1 MNGHNDAPGR
11 IIRLDFGRQS
21 NKDGAG
27 MREDPPRSS
36 FSAGTIFQMIR
47 ERPASRADIARATGL
62 ARSTVSQR
70 IGALIE
76 LGIVVEETD
85 VRSTGGRPATAL
97 RLNPAGGVVLAADL
111 GANHDRLAVSD
122 LAGRVLVEHTAERS
136 IAQGPEVILGWV
148 RDNFLAQ
155 LAQLGVGVD
164 RVIGIAIGVPGPVEF
179 AAGRAV
185 KPPIMPGWNGVS
197 IADHFAA
204 AFPGVDVL
212 VDNDVNIMA
221 VGEHRVAWPAVS
233 DLLFVKVATGIGS
246 GIIAGGRL
254 QRGAQNAAGDIGHI
268 RANEYLDEICACGD
282 AGCIEA
288 VASGSG
294 LARRLRALG
303 CAAQGTLDVVGL
315 VHNGNPDAVR
325 LVREAGRLLGEVL
338 AHAVTL
344 LNPSVVVIGGE
355 LAHAE
360 QQLFAGIR
368 EAIYRRSSCL
378 ASERLEIVR
387 TRLGDR
393 AGVIGASALVL
404 DQCLAPDIVDRLLA
418 RRAAA

>member
-1 MNGHNDAPGR
+1 MP
-11 IIRLDFGRQS
+11 F
-21 NKDGAG
+21 
-27 MREDPPRSS
+27 MRSS
-36 FSAGTIFQMIR
+36 GVGSATGLVGDDLANRGPFSAGHIFQRIR
-47 ERPASRADIARATGL
+47 ERPTSRAEIARATGL

-70 IGALIE
+70 VGVLLE
-76 LGIVVEETD
+76 LGLVVEEGD
-85 VRSTGGRPATAL
+85 ARSTGGRPAT
-97 RLNPAGGVVLAADL
+97 RLCLNQAGGVVLAADL
-111 GANHDRLAVSD
+111 GANHDRLTISD
-122 LAGRVLVEHTAERS
+122 LAGQVLAEHTARRS
-136 IAQGPEVILGWV
+136 IAQGPAIILAWV

-155 LAQLGVGVD
+155 LAELGLGVD
-164 RVIGIAIGVPGPVEF
+164 QVIGIGIGVPGPVEF

-185 KPPIMPGWNGVS
+185 KPPIMPGWHEVS
-197 IADHFAA
+197 IADHFAE

-221 VGEHRVAWPAVS
+221 VGEHRSVYPTAS
-233 DLLFVKVATGIGS
+233 DMIYVKVATGIGA

-254 QRGAQNAAGDIGHI
+254 QRGAQGAAGDIGHI
-268 RANEYLDEICACGD
+268 RASEYLDAICACGD

-288 VASGSG
+288 VASGSA

-303 CAAQGTLDVVGL
+303 HNTDGAMDVVGL
-315 VHNGNPDAVR
+315 VHNGSADAVR

-338 AHAVTL
+338 AHAVNL
-344 LNPSVVVIGGE
+344 MNPSVLVIGGE

-378 ASERLEIVR
+378 ATERLEIVR

-393 AGVIGASALVL
+393 AGVVGATALVL
-404 DQCLAPDIVDRLLA
+404 DQRLAPEAVDRQLA
-418 RRAAA
+418 ERAAA

>member
-1 MNGHNDAPGR
+1 
-11 IIRLDFGRQS
+11 
-21 NKDGAG
+21 
-27 MREDPPRSS
+27 
-36 FSAGTIFQMIR
+36 
-47 ERPASRADIARATGL
+47 
-62 ARSTVSQR
+62 
-70 IGALIE
+70 
-76 LGIVVEETD
+76 
-85 VRSTGGRPATAL
+85 
-97 RLNPAGGVVLAADL
+97 
-111 GANHDRLAVSD
+111 
-122 LAGRVLVEHTAERS
+122 
-136 IAQGPEVILGWV
+136 
-148 RDNFLAQ
+148 
-155 LAQLGVGVD
+155 
-164 RVIGIAIGVPGPVEF
+164 
-179 AAGRAV
+179 
-185 KPPIMPGWNGVS
+185 MPGWHGVS
-197 IADHFAA
+197 IAEHFAA

-246 GIIAGGRL
+246 GIISGGQL
-254 QRGAQNAAGDIGHI
+254 QRGAQGAAGDIGHI
-268 RANEYLDEICACGD
+268 RASEYLDEICACGN

-303 CAAQGTLDVVGL
+303 HDPQGTLDVVGL

-378 ASERLEIVR
+378 ATERLEIVR

-404 DQCLAPDIVDRLLA
+404 DQCLAPDVVDRQLA

>member
-1 MNGHNDAPGR
+1 
-11 IIRLDFGRQS
+11 
-21 NKDGAG
+21 
-27 MREDPPRSS
+27 MREDSPRAP
-36 FSAGTIFQMIR
+36 FSAGHIFQMIR
-47 ERPASRADIARATGL
+47 ERPTSRAELARATGL

-70 IGALIE
+70 IGALLE
-76 LGIVVEETD
+76 LGIVIEEGD
-85 VRSTGGRPATAL
+85 VRSTGGRPAAAL

-122 LAGRVLVEHTAERS
+122 LTGEVLAEHSAQRS

-185 KPPIMPGWNGVS
+185 KPPIMPGWHGVS
-197 IADHFAA
+197 IANHFAA

-246 GIIAGGRL
+246 GIISGGRL
-254 QRGAQNAAGDIGHI
+254 QRGAQGAAGDIGHI
-268 RANEYLDEICACGD
+268 RASEYLDEVCACGN

-294 LARRLRALG
+294 LARRLCALG
-303 CAAQGTLDVVGL
+303 HDPQGTLDVVGL

-360 QQLFAGIR
+360 QPLFAGIR

-404 DQCLAPDIVDRLLA
+404 DQCLAPDLVDRQLA

>member
-1 MNGHNDAPGR
+1 MRSPGPGPTSGSDEEPPYKAP
-11 IIRLDFGRQS
+11 
-21 NKDGAG
+21 
-27 MREDPPRSS
+27 
-36 FSAGTIFQMIR
+36 FSAGQIFQMIR
-47 ERPASRADIARATGL
+47 ERPISRAEIARATGL

-70 IGALIE
+70 IGVLLE
-76 LGIVVEETD
+76 LGLVMED
-85 VRSTGGRPATAL
+85 ADARPTGGRPAIRL
-97 RLNPAGGVVLAADL
+97 RPDPAGGVVLAADL
-111 GANHDRLAVSD
+111 GANHDRLTVSD
-122 LAGRVLVEHTAERS
+122 LAGHVLAEHSARRS

-155 LAQLGVGVD
+155 LAELGLGVD
-164 RVIGIAIGVPGPVEF
+164 RVIGVGIGVPGPVEF

-185 KPPIMPGWNGVS
+185 KPPIMPGWHAVS
-197 IADHFAA
+197 IADHFAG
-204 AFPGVDVL
+204 AFPGVEVL

-221 VGEHRVAWPAVS
+221 VGEHRSAWRAAS
-233 DLLFVKVATGIGS
+233 DMIYVKVATGIGA

-254 QRGAQNAAGDIGHI
+254 QRGAQGAAGDIGHI
-268 RANEYLDEICACGD
+268 RASEYLDAICACGD

-288 VASGSG
+288 VASGSA

-303 CAAQGTLDVVGL
+303 HDAEGAVDVVAL
-315 VHNGNPDAVR
+315 VHNGNADAVR

-338 AHAVTL
+338 AHAVNL
-344 LNPSVVVIGGE
+344 LNPSVLVIGGD

-378 ASERLEIVR
+378 ATERLEIVR

-393 AGVIGASALVL
+393 AGVVGAAALVL
-404 DQCLAPDIVDRLLA
+404 DQHLAPAAVDRRLA
-418 RRAAA
+418 RRVAA

>member
-1 MNGHNDAPGR
+1 VA
-11 IIRLDFGRQS
+11 
-21 NKDGAG
+21 
-27 MREDPPRSS
+27 REDPPRAS
-36 FSAGTIFQMIR
+36 FSAGHILQMIR
-47 ERPASRADIARATGL
+47 ERPISRAEIARATGL

-70 IGALIE
+70 IGGLLE
-76 LGIVVEETD
+76 LGIVVEEGD

-97 RLNPAGGVVLAADL
+97 RLNPAGGVVLTADL

-122 LAGRVLVEHTAERS
+122 LAGRVLAEHTAERP
-136 IAQGPEVILGWV
+136 IAQGPELILGWV

-155 LAQLGVGVD
+155 LAQLGLGAD
-164 RVIGIAIGVPGPVEF
+164 RVTGIAIGVPGPIEF

-185 KPPIMPGWNGVS
+185 KPPIMPGWHGVS
-197 IADHFAA
+197 IAEHFAA

-254 QRGAQNAAGDIGHI
+254 QRGAQGAAGDIGHI
-268 RANEYLDEICACGD
+268 RASEYLDEICACGN

-303 CAAQGTLDVVGL
+303 HDPQGTLDVVRL
-315 VHNGNPDAVR
+315 VHNGSPDAVR
-325 LVREAGRLLGEVL
+325 LVREAGRLLGEVI

-368 EAIYRRSSCL
+368 EVIYRRSSCL
-378 ASERLEIVR
+378 ATERLEIVR
-387 TRLGDR
+387 TKLGDR

-404 DQCLAPDIVDRLLA
+404 DRCLAPDVVDRQLA